1 MLCQKKSQSRHSKRR
16 ERIFFFKKTVQS
28 RQPVTVGHLSAPHSV
43 PPFEMAGM
51 EKKTKKK
58 NQK

>member
-1 MLCQKKSQSRHSKRR
+1 VPKKKSQSCQSKRR
-16 ERIFFFKKTVQS
+16 ERKKKLKKTVQS
-28 RQPVTVGHLSAPHSV
+28 RQPVTVGHVSSRHSV
-43 PPFEMAGM
+43 PPFETAGM